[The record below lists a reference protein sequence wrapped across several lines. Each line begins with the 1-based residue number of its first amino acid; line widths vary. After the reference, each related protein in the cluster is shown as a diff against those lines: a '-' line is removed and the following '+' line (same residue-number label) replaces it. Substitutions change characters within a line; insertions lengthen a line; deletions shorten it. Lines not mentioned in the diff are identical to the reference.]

1 MPPSMHGKAATPIPL
16 SRVAVINELQRV
28 CNIIGIPRN
37 HLRAPPLT
45 QRRIIPWD
53 TVSCNKVGF
62 YQPIFAQGVSG
73 DVKRTAFDSIYSS
86 LGDYDFEL
94 WADGSSSLAELAS
107 GHAALLYG
115 STTANYLPVEVH
127 RAAAGR
133 LACSYRAECIAT
145 ENGFR
150 HLIPPC
156 LDTSQS
162 PTRILVAT
170 DSLPAIEALRVV
182 PYAMQDCVTEEIWI
196 MLLSLVKRGH
206 SVEFIFSRNTAVSH
220 AMRPLT
226 RNPRLHDLSR
236 KRASQS
242 GTWTSLRPSR
252 GYTGR
257 MSRRKRKA
265 HTAQQALVGVARAPF
280 LVSTRK

>member
-1 MPPSMHGKAATPIPL
+1 MIMRICVPL
-16 SRVAVINELQRV
+16 STPSLCRCPCMGKRRHQFRFRKMPLLMNYNASV
-28 CNIIGIPRN
+28 IIGIPRN

-62 YQPIFAQGVSG
+62 YQPIFAQGISD
-73 DVKRTAFDSIYSS
+73 DVKRTAFGSLYSS

-115 STTANYLPVEVH
+115 PNTANDLPVEVH

-133 LACSYRAECIAT
+133 LARSYSAECIAI
-145 ENGFR
+145 EIGLR
-150 HLIPPC
+150 HLVPPR

-170 DSLPAIEALRVV
+170 DSLSRTEALRVAPMV
-182 PYAMQDCVTEEIWI
+182 MRDCATEEIWTN
-196 MLLSLVKRGH
+196 LPSLIKRGY
-206 SVEFIFSRNTAVSH
+206 SVEFIFS
-220 AMRPLT
+220 P
-226 RNPRLHDLSR
+226 
-236 KRASQS
+236 
-242 GTWTSLRPSR
+242 
-252 GYTGR
+252 
-257 MSRRKRKA
+257 
-265 HTAQQALVGVARAPF
+265 
-280 LVSTRK
+280 